1 MCKISKHAY
10 KYQMKRQEEQRS
22 THGVYCSSARKHKL
36 IYVTETKAQRAV
48 ELLEDDTCRTYYC
61 KSCSGYHTTSKK
73 KRNYLDDLYAFAL
86 EYAV

>member
-22 THGVYCSSARKHKL
+22 THGVYCSSARK
-36 IYVTETKAQRAV
+36 QRAV

-61 KSCSGYHTTSKK
+61 KSCSGYHTTSKE

>member
-36 IYVTETKAQRAV
+36 IYVTET
-48 ELLEDDTCRTYYC
+48 
-61 KSCSGYHTTSKK
+61 
-73 KRNYLDDLYAFAL
+73 NYLDDLYAFAL